1 MKEVYSLEKKVGQ
14 RFKLY
19 REKAGLTQ
27 EELAEKVGLNSNY
40 ISRIERGDSFPRLEA
55 FVGLLN
61 TLEVSADAIL
71 CDVVSASVKYTE
83 SSISE
88 ELDKLPNNEK
98 AKILEIVSLL
108 VSQYN
113 K

>member
-14 RFKLY
+14 RFKQY

-40 ISRIERGDSFPRLEA
+40 VSRIERGESFPRLET
-55 FVGLLN
+55 FVSILN
-61 TLEVSADAIL
+61 TLEVPPDAIL
-71 CDVVSASVKYTE
+71 CDVVSISTGYTE
-83 SSISE
+83 NVLSKQ
-88 ELDKLPNNEK
+88 LKDLPKKERM
-98 AKILEIVSLL
+98 KILEVVSLL
-108 VSQYN
+108 ISQYE